1 MSQLRRSGI
10 SKRDLSLRRF
20 AGEATEEITSLE
32 HSKLLRTV
40 RALLFRPGFLTRE
53 YFSAR
58 RVRYV
63 KPLALVLAIL
73 ALHLFAFSISNT
85 VSMYDIGRHAA
96 AEEKLVS
103 SMGGNQTRAK
113 SLLVSS
119 RIRAEAERR
128 RVPAEAIEREIDE
141 KWARNASL
149 MQVPLIVLFSL
160 ALHLVHLR
168 SQRYYVEHLI
178 FAMHAI
184 SFVVLTVVI
193 MWPIYYWLGIRL
205 NATSAAIAIGKYIV
219 DGTWLVIATRTFYG
233 YSLKKS
239 VALGLLTYVA
249 YYVAFFPLHQLALS
263 LALRSAFGA

>member
-1 MSQLRRSGI
+1 M
-10 SKRDLSLRRF
+10 
-20 AGEATEEITSLE
+20 
-32 HSKLLRTV
+32 
-40 RALLFRPGFLTRE
+40 
-53 YFSAR
+53 
-58 RVRYV
+58 

-103 SMGGNQTRAK
+103 SMGGNQIQAK
-113 SLLVSS
+113 SLLTSS
-119 RIRAEAERR
+119 RITAEATRR
-128 RVPAEAIEREIDE
+128 GVPAEAIEQEIDD

-149 MQVPLIVLFSL
+149 MQIPLIVLFSI
-160 ALHLVHLR
+160 ALQLIHLR
-168 SQRYYVEHLI
+168 ARRYYVEHLV

-184 SFVVLTVVI
+184 SFAALTVVL
-193 MWPIYYWLGIRL
+193 MWPIYYWSGIQL
-205 NATSAAIAIGKYIV
+205 STASVLIAITKYLV

-233 YSLKKS
+233 YSLRKS

-249 YYVAFFPLHQLALS
+249 YYVAFFPLHQLGLS